1 MMREWMAAWVAAC
14 RWASCTRSAQR
25 GWTRRPPHC
34 PRPSSLLCWRA
45 SLRPG
50 RCSGSR
56 RSGDLHPPGLLP
68 YGFDPNRLVLV
79 RLTKDIDTLAAM
91 EVALRE
97 GVAAAVVGEVGQF
110 DRTASRR
117 LQLACLRHGTTGF
130 VLRRW
135 PHGHETA
142 DREASVAVTRW
153 HLTPMPSVK
162 DAKEPGL
169 PRWHVA
175 LTHVRGGRPGEWI
188 MEASDDAT
196 HPLRVVAALADH
208 ASEPQRFYLAG

>member
-1 MMREWMAAWVAAC
+1 
-14 RWASCTRSAQR
+14 
-25 GWTRRPPHC
+25 
-34 PRPSSLLCWRA
+34 
-45 SLRPG
+45 
-50 RCSGSR
+50 
-56 RSGDLHPPGLLP
+56 
-68 YGFDPNRLVLV
+68 
-79 RLTKDIDTLAAM
+79 
-91 EVALRE
+91 
-97 GVAAAVVGEVGQF
+97 VVGEVGQF

-117 LQLACLRHGTTGF
+117 LQLACLRHGSTGF

-135 PHGHETA
+135 PHGNRTT

-162 DAKEPGL
+162 DGKEPGL

-175 LTHVRGGRPGEWI
+175 LTHARGGRPGEWI

-208 ASEPQRFYLAG
+208 APEPRRVRLA